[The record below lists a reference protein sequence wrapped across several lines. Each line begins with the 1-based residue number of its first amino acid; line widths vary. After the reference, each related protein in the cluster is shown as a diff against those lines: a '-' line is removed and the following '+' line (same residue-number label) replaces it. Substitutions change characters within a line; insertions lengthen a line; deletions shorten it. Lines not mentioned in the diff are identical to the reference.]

1 MLCTHI
7 ALTPLAKKWE
17 YWAVPGKPMN
27 SMKPSTINYHSGQG
41 IAWITL
47 DRPTAQNRVNLRMA
61 TEVRDVCRVIMEDD
75 DVLVVVVTGT
85 GHDFCAGDENEAP
98 AFDGEKPVESVTS
111 YLEPRR
117 AAGFL
122 AGIEKPVIAAING
135 DTIGHGLEMALAC
148 DIRLAA
154 TDARM
159 GMSQITQGTLPWDG
173 GTQRLPR
180 IIGRA
185 WATDLLL
192 TGRLIDAQEALRIG
206 LVHEVTSQG
215 QLMERAG
222 QVAGTIAALG
232 PVATR
237 YAKESVFKGMD
248 MTLDQGMRLEMDLNL
263 LLQTTADRAEGISSF
278 LERRQ
283 PNFTGG

>member
-1 MLCTHI
+1 M
-7 ALTPLAKKWE
+7 TPLGKKWE
-17 YWAVPGKPMN
+17 YWAVFWESMN
-27 SMKPSTINYHSGQG
+27 TMQYSALHYHSEQG
-41 IAWITL
+41 VAWITL
-47 DRPTAQNRVNLRMA
+47 DRPMAQNRVNLRMA
-61 TEVRDVCRVIMEDD
+61 TELRDVCQRIMQDD
-75 DVLVVVVTGT
+75 DVLVVVLTGT
-85 GHDFCAGDENEAP
+85 GHDFCPGDEDELP
-98 AFDGEKPVESVTS
+98 TPDGEKPVESVAS

-135 DTIGHGLEMALAC
+135 DAIGHGLEMALAC

-159 GMSQITQGTLPWDG
+159 GMPQITRGTLPWDG

-180 IIGRA
+180 IVGRA

-192 TGRLIDAQEALRIG
+192 TGKLIDAQEALRIG
-206 LVHEVTSQG
+206 LVHEVTSQD

-222 QVAGTIAALG
+222 QLAGTIAALG
-232 PVATR
+232 PIATR
-237 YAKESVFKGMD
+237 YAKESVLKGMD

-263 LLQTTADRAEGISSF
+263 LLQTTADRAEGIASF